1 MSSELPPPP
10 PGPPGPAVPP
20 PPPPP
25 GRPLTPINGW
35 LVAVGV
41 VLGVFLL
48 PVVTVISAA
57 LTYAAG
63 DDQGQW
69 IPWFIGL
76 LVLAPVVALFFRRF
90 RHFASGLLM
99 GMAIGF
105 IAFAGVCFGGLPL
118 LAG

>member
-10 PGPPGPAVPP
+10 TGPSGPTAPP
-20 PPPPP
+20 PPPPD
-25 GRPLTPINGW
+25 RPLTPISGW

-48 PVVTVISAA
+48 PVVTLLSGA

-63 DDQGQW
+63 DDQGRW
-69 IPWFIGL
+69 IPWFIGV

-105 IAFAGVCFGGLPL
+105 IAFAGVCFGGLPF

>member
-10 PGPPGPAVPP
+10 PGAAGPST

-25 GRPLTPINGW
+25 GPPVTPINGW

-48 PVVTVISAA
+48 PVVTVVSGA

-63 DDQGQW
+63 DDQGRW
-69 IPWFIGL
+69 IPWFIGV
-76 LVLAPVVALFFRRF
+76 LVLAPLVALFFRRF

-118 LAG
+118 LAR